1 MGNPKHPREGP
12 RWRPPSIP
20 KKDGSGRPRAAGRWL
35 LPEGLSSSPALTTD
49 PAGDAAMPGCPR
61 PCPRRGA
68 APTSRQLCG
77 LGAVAVLSS
86 RQISAGRC
94 VSSRL
99 FVTVLIFSVCAG
111 GAINQPRDEELK
123 RC

>member
-1 MGNPKHPREGP
+1 MEDPEHPEEG
-12 RWRPPSIP
+12 RR
-20 KKDGSGRPRAAGRWL
+20 RQTRAAGRWL

-68 APTSRQLCG
+68 APTSQQLCG